1 LSIHFIKKT
10 LFLLIK
16 FAADFIRAVDRG
28 KSLANS
34 CITVENKKP
43 GISMGQAF
51 LTSNR
56 SDQ

>member
-1 LSIHFIKKT
+1 
-10 LFLLIK
+10 LLIK
-16 FAADFIRAVDRG
+16 FAADFILAVDRG

-34 CITVENKKP
+34 CIKVENKKP

-56 SDQ
+56 SGQ